1 MLVAILHGW
10 RPPLTYSLPRIAA
23 ALSGRYTIE
32 RELGRGGMGMVY
44 LARDRKHERPVAIKV
59 LPPDLAAALGPE
71 RFLREIGIV
80 ARLSHPNIL
89 PLHDSGHAAGMP
101 YFVSPWIEG
110 ESLRERLARSPTLS
124 VEEAMALG
132 AEVAD
137 ALAYAHARGVV
148 HRDVKPENIL
158 LHQGHALLAD
168 FGIAKAAGDSQL
180 TDSGQPLGTTGYASP
195 EQAAGS
201 AAADGR
207 SDIYSLGCVLYE
219 MLLTAAG
226 DGSAARGLLARRF
239 TEPLPGIHRLRPTVP
254 PWIDPVLARALALSP
269 GERYGRAE
277 EFARALRG
285 ARARKVS
292 QPLRWLGALAAV
304 LLLAATALAL
314 ATRSV
319 PRADSRAVVVA
330 EFENRTGDSALAP
343 VGDIASDYIARGLA
357 ATGLV
362 HEVYDARAT
371 AAELGRI
378 HQPGPAPARD
388 LARRVGAG
396 MVLWGNFYRE
406 GDSLH
411 FESQLVDA
419 GTGRVILSPAPV
431 VGLAAEKTR
440 VVELLRQRV
449 MAGLAVAVSR
459 DFGPWQ
465 DPSVPPSYDAYLE
478 VLAAEQAGWTFDF
491 DDAARHLTAAARLD
505 SSYVGARTALAEA
518 LALAERCGE
527 ADSVVGGFE
536 GRQAA
541 LSPLQRAQLAWSSAS
556 CRHDFEGQRLASQAM
571 LASAPRSVG
580 AAVLASLAA
589 TQTNRPREALEVLLR
604 SDPRRI
610 GISGTSVAVYLDWL
624 AGAYHAVGDH
634 LRELAT
640 AREGL
645 RAYPGYLHLENDEGF
660 ALAALGDTA
669 AAESLAVAWLS
680 RTPDEHAFS
689 GQQAECVALELSAH
703 GSAGPSRR
711 LMHRVA
717 AWYDTLGWER
727 ANGKDRLPCL
737 WFLFSPDYYTGR
749 WAEARGHYRA
759 RLAQDSTDLLAHAA
773 FGALAAR
780 QGDRAETRRMDR
792 WLAARGD
799 ERATYAR
806 ARMALLAGDTT
817 AAAGFLRRANG
828 QGLHVPDHLDPDLAP
843 LRADTAYR
851 DLFRPRG

>member
-1 MLVAILHGW
+1 
-10 RPPLTYSLPRIAA
+10 
-23 ALSGRYTIE
+23 
-32 RELGRGGMGMVY
+32 MGTVY
-44 LARDRKHERPVAIKV
+44 LAHDRKHERPVAIKV

-110 ESLRERLARSPTLS
+110 ESLRERLARPPGLS
-124 VEEAMALG
+124 VEEAVALG
-132 AEVAD
+132 GEVAD

-168 FGIAKAAGDSQL
+168 FGVAKAAGDSRL
-180 TDSGQPLGTTGYASP
+180 TDSGQPVGTTGYASP

-201 AAADGR
+201 AAVDGR

-219 MLLTAAG
+219 MLLTIAPG
-226 DGSAARGLLARRF
+226 DGVTARELLARRF
-239 TEPLPGIHRLRPTVP
+239 TEPLPGIHRICPTVP
-254 PWIDPVLARALALSP
+254 QWIEPVLARALALPP
-269 GERYGRAE
+269 GERYPTAE
-277 EFARALRG
+277 AFGRALRG
-285 ARARKVS
+285 SRVRRES
-292 QPLRWLGALAAV
+292 RRLRWLGALAAV
-304 LLLAATALAL
+304 VLLAATGLAL
-314 ATRSV
+314 ATRRA
-319 PRADSRAVVVA
+319 PRADSHAVVVA
-330 EFENRTGDSALAP
+330 EFENRTGDTVLAP

-371 AAELGRI
+371 ALELGRI
-378 HQPGPAPARD
+378 HRPGPAPARD

-396 MVLWGNFYRE
+396 MVLWGNFYRD

-419 GTGRVILSPAPV
+419 GTGRVILSLAPV
-431 VGLAAEKTR
+431 VGPAAEKTR

-449 MAGLAVAVSR
+449 MAGLAVAVSP

-465 DPSVPPSYDAYLE
+465 DPSVPPTYDAYLE
-478 VLAAEQAGWTFDF
+478 VLAADEAGWTFDF
-491 DDAARHLTAAARLD
+491 DGAARHLAAAARLD

-518 LALAERCGE
+518 LALAERCDE
-527 ADSVVGGFE
+527 ADSVVDGFDA
-536 GRQAA
+536 RRAA
-541 LSPLQRAQLAWSSAS
+541 LSPLQRAQLAWSAAS

-589 TQTNRPREALEVLLR
+589 SQTNRPREALEVLLR
-604 SDPRRI
+604 SDPRRM
-610 GISGTSVAVYLDWL
+610 GISGTSVAVYVDWL
-624 AGAYHAVGDH
+624 AEAYHAVGDH

-645 RAYPGYLHLENDEGF
+645 RAYPGYLHLEDDEGF
-660 ALAALGDTA
+660 ALAALGDTV

-689 GQQAECVALELSAH
+689 GQQAECVALELAAH
-703 GSAGPSRR
+703 GSAGASRR
-711 LMHRVA
+711 LMRRVA
-717 AWYDTLGWER
+717 AWYDAVGWAR
-727 ANGKDRLPCL
+727 AAGKDRLPCL
-737 WFLFSPDYYTGR
+737 WLHFNPDYYTGR
-749 WAEARGHYRA
+749 WAEARVHYRA
-759 RLAQDSTDLLAHAA
+759 LLAQDRTDLMAHAA
-773 FGALAAR
+773 LGALAAR
-780 QGDRAETRRMDR
+780 RGDRPEMERMDR

-799 ERATYAR
+799 GNATYAR
-806 ARMALLAGDTT
+806 ARIALLAGDTV
-817 AAAGFLRRANG
+817 AAGGLLRRANG
-828 QGLHVPDHLDPDLAP
+828 QGLLVPDHLDPDLAP
-843 LRADTAYR
+843 LRADSAYR
-851 DLFRPRG
+851 DIFRPRG